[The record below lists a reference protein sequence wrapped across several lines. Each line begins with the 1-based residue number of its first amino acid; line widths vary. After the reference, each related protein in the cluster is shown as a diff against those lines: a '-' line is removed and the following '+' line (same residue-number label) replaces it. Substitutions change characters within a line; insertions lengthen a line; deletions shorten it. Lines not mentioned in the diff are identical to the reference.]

1 MCYAMRHY
9 AYRLLNVF
17 SESTFD
23 GNPLCVFEDGTGLS
37 DAEMQLLARQF
48 NLSETTFLL
57 PSEVADRRV
66 RVFTPG
72 AEMRFAGHPA
82 IGSAH
87 VVRALDAMCAPAT
100 APADTGALSFDGA
113 PSLDADHARDRLT
126 LAFTAGVVPLEA
138 NGDVWTF
145 IAPAPGGVQARS
157 AGVDRAT
164 AASWFGLGADD
175 LAGDPMWVDTGSDQ
189 LLIPLIDADAV
200 TRARPNAGLT
210 SDWPA
215 SSIGRRTAYLFDV
228 PPPVATDA
236 ANAASVP
243 VATVR
248 VRYFFVPPAG
258 GVAEDPGT
266 GSACANLGGWWQA
279 TGKSLPLRATVVQ
292 GVEMQRTCHLQ
303 LYVDAGGAIH
313 VGGRAR
319 EMGRGT
325 IVL

>member
-1 MCYAMRHY
+1 MRHY

-87 VVRALDAMCAPAT
+87 VVRALGADASNMDTA
-100 APADTGALSFDGA
+100 APADSASAWHGAE
-113 PSLDADHARDRLT
+113 PSRDAIT
-126 LAFTAGVVPLEA
+126 LAFAAGVVPLTA
-138 NGDVWTF
+138 FGDVWTF
-145 IAPAPGGVQARS
+145 IAPAPGGVKARS
-157 AGVDRAT
+157 AGIDRMT
-164 AASWFGLGADD
+164 VAAWFGLAADD

-189 LLIPLIDADAV
+189 LLIPLAHADAV
-200 TRARPNAGLT
+200 TRARPDARLISEWPT
-210 SDWPA
+210 S
-215 SSIGRRTAYLFDV
+215 SVGRRTAYLFEV
-228 PPPVATDA
+228 PSDSAEMGGGVGASRVA
-236 ANAASVP
+236 
-243 VATVR
+243 ATVR
-248 VRYFFVPPAG
+248 VRYFFAPPAG

-279 TGKSLPLRATVVQ
+279 TQRPLPMHATVIQ

-303 LYVDAGGAIH
+303 LQVDQAGAIH

-319 EMGRGT
+319 EIGRGT
-325 IVL
+325 LTL

>member
-82 IGSAH
+82 IGSAQ
-87 VVRALDAMCAPAT
+87 VVRALEARASNTT
-100 APADTGALSFDGA
+100 AAEPADPASASHDAG
-113 PSLDADHARDRLT
+113 PSGDAIT
-126 LAFTAGVVPLEA
+126 LAFAAGVVPLA
-138 NGDVWTF
+138 ALGDVWTF
-145 IAPAPGGVQARS
+145 IAPAPGGVQARA
-157 AGVDRAT
+157 AGIDRAT
-164 AASWFGLGADD
+164 AARWFGLVADD

-189 LLIPLIDADAV
+189 LLIPLAHADAV
-200 TRARPNAGLT
+200 VRARPDAALT
-210 SDWPA
+210 SEWPK
-215 SSIGRRTAYLFDV
+215 SSVGRRTAYLFEV
-228 PPPVATDA
+228 PADA
-236 ANAASVP
+236 AGTDSMVDASRAA
-243 VATVR
+243 ATVR

-279 TGKSLPLRATVVQ
+279 TKRPLPMHATVIQ

-303 LYVDAGGAIH
+303 LRVDAAGAIH

-319 EMGRGT
+319 EIGRGT
-325 IVL
+325 ITLR